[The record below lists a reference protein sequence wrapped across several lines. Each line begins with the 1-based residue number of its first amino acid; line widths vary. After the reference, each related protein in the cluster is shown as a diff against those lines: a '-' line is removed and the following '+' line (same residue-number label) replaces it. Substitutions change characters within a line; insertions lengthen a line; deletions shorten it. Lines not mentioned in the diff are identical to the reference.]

1 MFLDTLRCAPAF
13 CLLCGATF
21 EESQA
26 RRFCDTR
33 KLCALVRDKC
43 KRTPFVFEFL
53 TTLPESVLP
62 PQSPCCLPCL
72 HWRRRLV
79 RNPPPHTHTHTG
91 CGGMSEGVCGG
102 TGVSCIST
110 GAWSAPCCLWT
121 PWPSTCYS
129 QARRARRTLAAFN
142 AS

>member
-1 MFLDTLRCAPAF
+1 MFLDTLHCAPAF

-33 KLCALVRDKC
+33 ELCALVRDKC

-72 HWRRRLV
+72 HWRRRLAPTLH
-79 RNPPPHTHTHTG
+79 PPPLHTQRLR
-91 CGGMSEGVCGG
+91 S
-102 TGVSCIST
+102 
-110 GAWSAPCCLWT
+110 L
-121 PWPSTCYS
+121 
-129 QARRARRTLAAFN
+129 
-142 AS
+142 

>member
-33 KLCALVRDKC
+33 ELCALVRDKC

-79 RNPPPHTHTHTG
+79 RNPHTHRG
-91 CGGMSEGVCGG
+91 CGG
-102 TGVSCIST
+102 TGVSCLK
-110 GAWSAPCCLWT
+110 GLW
-121 PWPSTCYS
+121 WDRCVMSEGVVVGQVCHV
-129 QARRARRTLAAFN
+129 
-142 AS
+142 